1 MPPKSC
7 AQVDCALGKSNRRR
21 KHSKVDPFQKMEA
34 AEISRDSRDGTKYMY
49 FWNIRKF
56 PQVFGSLLCL

>member
-21 KHSKVDPFQKMEA
+21 KHSIVDPFQKMEA

-49 FWNIRKF
+49 F
-56 PQVFGSLLCL
+56 